1 LGLDPAVGQR
11 DGAKDDRRTGELV
24 VAGYSLSLIKQIN
37 GTPFTP
43 FTRLAM
49 KAIELDVSIVD
60 IADHLEVSRTAVYA
74 WFLGRYEPSADK
86 FTKLEKYLERM

>member
-1 LGLDPAVGQR
+1 
-11 DGAKDDRRTGELV
+11 
-24 VAGYSLSLIKQIN
+24 VAGYSLSLIRQIN
-37 GTPFTP
+37 DTPFTP

-74 WFLGRYEPSADK
+74 WFLGKYEPSHDK
-86 FTKLEKYLERM
+86 FNKLEKYLERM